1 MSAYLPPTENL
12 PVFNSL
18 VFSSSFTSTSEI
30 TFSFLETYLSANY
43 LKFPTAQNIE
53 TFPQSLVSPSYY
65 LNNGLAGN
73 QTIGNTQI
81 AYPPIPT
88 TLQNTYSPFNDSPFY
103 DLTTTLQIG
112 GTYLVISNIQI
123 VGTSG
128 SNTNTGFLFQLRGS
142 KTNTQQS
149 DWGTLTFLNTQQNI
163 SATTICPLQTTFWT
177 DVVYIDPASYV
188 VLSTDTTTSIYFQ
201 ASGLQTTNYPSG
213 TWVLGIPCFFKF
225 IRIA

>member
-1 MSAYLPPTENL
+1 MSAYPPPTERL
-12 PVFNSL
+12 PIFNSS
-18 VFSSSFTSTSEI
+18 VFSSSFTSSEI
-30 TFSFLETYLSANY
+30 TFSFLETYLSSNY

-81 AYPPIPT
+81 AYPSAT
-88 TLQNTYSPFNDSPFY
+88 TQLQNANSPFFDSPLY

-112 GTYLVISNIQI
+112 GTYVVMCNLPIYS
-123 VGTSG
+123 TSG
-128 SNTNTGFLFQLRGS
+128 GGTANGFAFYLRGS

-149 DWGTLTFLNTQQNI
+149 DWGVVTSNTGLQNFVPTSTYPLT
-163 SATTICPLQTTFWT
+163 STFWT

-188 VLSTDTTTSIYFQ
+188 ILSTDTTTSVYLM
-201 ASGLQTTNYPSG
+201 ACGAVATNYPVG
-213 TWVLGIPCFFKF
+213 TWFYSIGSFIKF
-225 IRIA
+225 IRIG